1 MTDFRIVDLKK
12 EDFDFILEAVKL
24 RPLALKLEDATNN
37 LLEKLILQSMPEGED
52 KEKRI
57 HEKKMEEILREAKLR
72 KEEENSIL
80 IASKIIL
87 LKQYFEKNGYLGSYS
102 L

>member
-12 EDFDFILEAVKL
+12 EDFDYILEAVKL
-24 RPLALKLEDATNN
+24 RPLALKLEDTTNN
-37 LLEKLILQSMPEGED
+37 IIDKLILQSIPEGED

-57 HEKKMEEILREAKLR
+57 RENKIEEIAREAKLR

-80 IASKIIL
+80 IASKIIH
-87 LKQYFEKNGYLGSYS
+87 LKMYFEENGYLG
-102 L
+102 